1 LPLVSDGPCSV
12 GVDRMAFNI
21 LDTNRSGTITVEE
34 IEVGVLLPLTSP
46 SYVEVG
52 GLTIFQLFPQA
63 VYDVSHNPDVKSGKK
78 TPRQAL
84 QEFMSQWDRFDNDG
98 IVTLDEFEDYYKEV
112 SASIDDD
119 DYFELMIRNAWRIAG
134 GSGMAANTANRRVL
148 VTNKDGSQS
157 VQTVENEL
165 GLRGGDIDGIRSRL
179 ARQGVAADN
188 IELYGGMDTTEK
200 AKNQVPV
207 PHPLCVGYISY

>member
-1 LPLVSDGPCSV
+1 
-12 GVDRMAFNI
+12 
-21 LDTNRSGTITVEE
+21 
-34 IEVGVLLPLTSP
+34 
-46 SYVEVG
+46 
-52 GLTIFQLFPQA
+52 
-63 VYDVSHNPDVKSGKK
+63 
-78 TPRQAL
+78 
-84 QEFMSQWDRFDNDG
+84 
-98 IVTLDEFEDYYKEV
+98 
-112 SASIDDD
+112 
-119 DYFELMIRNAWRIAG
+119 
-134 GSGMAANTANRRVL
+134 VL